1 MATPVFAVS
10 DQKQQALLRRM
21 EELGI
26 REEELEERFVRSSG
40 KGGQHLNKTSSCA
53 QIRHLPSGIEARCGR
68 ERSQSLNR
76 FLARRELLE
85 KIARSR
91 GLATKADDTA
101 ERIRKQKQRR
111 SRRSSN
117 RPKSN
122 QTE

>member
-10 DQKQQALLRRM
+10 EQKQQALLRRM
-21 EELGI
+21 EELGV
-26 REEELEERFVRSSG
+26 REEELEEHFVRSSG

-53 QIRHLPSGIEARCGR
+53 QIRHLPTGIEARCGR

-91 GLATKADDTA
+91 GLATRADDAA